1 MGIKNTHGF
10 TIIEVML
17 FLAVTGLLAIGIL
30 AGSGVAIG
38 QQRYRDS
45 VNSMK
50 SLLQEQYNQTS
61 NTVNSRPGDEAC
73 SNAVVVEPP
82 ASVPSPQA
90 RGTSDCLIMG
100 KLVVVG
106 ADGKQ
111 LTASS
116 VIGYRTSD
124 TADVEA
130 TDIAELTTN
139 YVLGVSPDGQL
150 NDTVEWDA
158 RIVEP
163 KSTTAFPVS
172 ILVIRS
178 PLGGSVMTFVREGV
192 QTNLNSVISGGITT
206 ENTDLCV
213 DASLGSFVGK
223 RLAVRVNAY
232 ATAASAIEIPSES
245 DNICD

>member
-61 NTVNSRPGDEAC
+61 NTVNSRPGDESC
-73 SNAVVVEPP
+73 PNAVVTEPP
-82 ASVPSPQA
+82 SSVPNPQA

-100 KLVVVG
+100 RLIVVG

-111 LTASS
+111 LTGSS
-116 VIGYRTSD
+116 VVGYRTSD
-124 TADVEA
+124 TAQQES

-150 NDTVEWDA
+150 TDTVEWDA
-158 RIVEP
+158 RVVEP
-163 KSTTAFPVS
+163 KTTTPFPVS
-172 ILVIRS
+172 ILIIRS

-192 QTNLNSVISGGITT
+192 QTNLNSMLSAGVSADK
-206 ENTDLCV
+206 TDLCI
-213 DASLGSFVGK
+213 DAPLGTFVGD
-223 RLAVRVNAY
+223 RLAVRVNGY
-232 ATAASAIEIPSES
+232 ATSASGIEIPPES